1 VGVHMRQKRQQFG
14 VSMIG
19 ILAILV
25 MVGFFAMCAIRM
37 VPHYTEF
44 LSVKKIVSDIVME
57 PETKGMSS
65 RQIRRR
71 IENIFNSNQ
80 IYALK
85 AADVKI
91 VRKRGLTYIDSRYE
105 VRMPIAWRIDAVISF
120 NDLLMEVGK
129 AELLTEIPK

>member
-1 VGVHMRQKRQQFG
+1 MQLQRQQAG
-14 VSMIG
+14 ISMIG
-19 ILAILV
+19 IFAILV

-37 VPHYTEF
+37 VPQYTEF
-44 LSVKKIVSDIVME
+44 LSVRKIVTDIALE
-57 PETKGMSS
+57 PETKEMSN

-91 VRKRGLTYIDSRYE
+91 VRKRGVTYIDSRYE
-105 VRMPIAWRIDAVISF
+105 VRIPVAWRIDAVLSF
-120 NDLLMEVGK
+120 NDLLLEVGK
-129 AELLTEIPK
+129 PELLTEIPK